1 MHKTVL
7 AAGLLA
13 FGLAQQATAAAPYAI
28 QLTPLGSYSSGLF
41 QQAAAEIVA
50 HDPTSQ
56 RLFVVNAASG
66 LLDVLDIR
74 DPAQPKLLFNVDLSG
89 YGGGINSVAVHGGL
103 VAAAVQNPVKTEP
116 GRAVFMNR
124 DGQVLA
130 SVQVGALPDMLTF
143 TPDGK
148 HLLVANEGEPS
159 DDYLTDPEG
168 SVSIID
174 LPKNIARLTQAQ
186 VRSAD
191 FRAFSRAD
199 LDPSVRIFGPNA
211 SVAQD
216 LEPEYISVSK
226 NSQTAWVTLQENN
239 AVAVLDIKQG
249 RFKTVRGLGFKDHSL
264 VGNELDASD
273 RDSQINIRNWPIKG
287 MYQPDAIASYQYH
300 GRTYLVTANE
310 GDARDYAGFSEE
322 IRLGNAGY
330 PLSPVHFPDASSL
343 KQNANLGRL
352 TVTKASGYNPDTG
365 YYEAIHAFGG
375 RSFSIWSQDL
385 SRVYD
390 SGADFER
397 ITATVNPTFFNSD
410 HAENAFDNRSDNKGP
425 EPEGVTLAKLWGK
438 TYAFIGM
445 ERIGGVM
452 VYDISKPKAPRFVQY
467 LNNRDFGATPGT
479 AEAGDLGP
487 EGVMVITAEHS
498 PIGVPLL
505 VVGNEVS
512 GTTSLFRIDRQRLSG
527 SQ

>member
-1 MHKTVL
+1 MHKSVL

-13 FGLAQQATAAAPYAI
+13 CGLAQAAASPKAI
-28 QLTPLGSYSSGLF
+28 QLTPLGSYTSGLF
-41 QQAAAEIVA
+41 GQSAAEIVA
-50 HDPTSQ
+50 HDPVSQ

-66 LLDVLDIR
+66 LIDVLDIR
-74 DPAQPKLLFNVDLSG
+74 EPSRPTLLFNLDLSAH
-89 YGGGINSVAVHGGL
+89 GGAVNSVAVRDGL
-103 VAAAVQNPVKTEP
+103 IAAAVENRVKTEP
-116 GRAVFMNR
+116 GRAVFLDR

-130 SVQVGALPDMLTF
+130 SVQVGALPDMLVF

-168 SVSIID
+168 SVSIVE
-174 LPKNIARLTQAQ
+174 LPKDIAKLTQAQ
-186 VRSAD
+186 VRTAD

-216 LEPEYISVSK
+216 LEPEYISVAHDSR
-226 NSQTAWVTLQENN
+226 TAWVTLQENN
-239 AVAVLDIKQG
+239 AVAVLGIKRGQF
-249 RFKTVRGLGFKDHSL
+249 RAIRGLGFKDHSL
-264 VGNELDASD
+264 AGNELDASD
-273 RDSQINIRNWPIKG
+273 RDNQINIRNWPVLG
-287 MYQPDAIASYQYH
+287 MYQPDAIASYQYR

-310 GDARDYAGFSEE
+310 GDARDYPGFSEE
-322 IRLGNAGY
+322 VRLGSANY
-330 PLSPVHFPDASSL
+330 PLSPLHFPDAASL

-352 TVTKASGYNPDTG
+352 TVSSASGYNPASG

-375 RSFSIWSQDL
+375 RSFSIWSEDL
-385 SRVYD
+385 TQVYD

-397 ITATVNPTFFNSD
+397 ITAAANPQFFNSD
-410 HAENAFDNRSDNKGP
+410 HASNSFDNRSDNKGP

-438 TYAFIGM
+438 THAFIGL

-452 VYDISKPKAPRFVQY
+452 VYDISQPQAPQFVQY
-467 LNNRDFGATPGT
+467 FNNRDFATTPGSAT
-479 AEAGDLGP
+479 AGDLGP
-487 EGVMVITAEHS
+487 EGLMVIEAEHS

-512 GTTSLFRIDRQRLSG
+512 GTTSLFRIDRQHR
-527 SQ
+527 